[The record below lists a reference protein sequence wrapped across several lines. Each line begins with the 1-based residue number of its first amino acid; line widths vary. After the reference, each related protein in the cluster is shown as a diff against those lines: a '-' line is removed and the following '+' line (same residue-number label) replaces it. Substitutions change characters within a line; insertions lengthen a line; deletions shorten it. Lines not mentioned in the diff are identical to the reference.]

1 MSLQELEHQIR
12 DLDELELVR
21 FGVWF
26 DRYRETHETPA
37 EPDDAQLSKDQRDE
51 IEGRLDALDAD
62 PSLAV
67 PWEGTMERVNER
79 LEKLRAEKTAGR

>member
-26 DRYRETHETPA
+26 DRFRETHDTSA
-37 EPDDAQLSKDQRDE
+37 EPDEAQLSKDQRE
-51 IEGRLDALDAD
+51 VLESRLDALDAD

-67 PWEGTMERVNER
+67 PWEGTIQRVNER
-79 LEKLRAEKTAGR
+79 LEKLHAQKTAGR